1 MKHTH
6 ILATALLALVGL
18 AAPMPVMADDA
29 PATTLKSRKGK
40 KKSKKKAAAKE
51 KEAQPAELS
60 TIAKLLE
67 GAEYLTDSRPN
78 LQAKYYIFLYS
89 ASWCG
94 PCRMEMPKIA
104 AEYPNIR
111 ESGQVELILASAD
124 NDPTAALN
132 FVTSNNGTFP
142 VIPKGKMPQL
152 PNTPQ
157 MRGIPT
163 AVFVDADGNILA
175 TRHGSDVISWRN
187 FTIDNPEAKSGEEG
201 SEIDPDMARDMQE
214 HAKKVAREAAKKAAA
229 ESFKTVPKAIEALEF
244 FNGTPNTKAKYYI
257 YLHSASWCGPCKQ
270 IMPKLIEEYEAM
282 KKGKVEII
290 LVGHDQ
296 TPEAAEEYIR
306 HYSEEIAGIHYKD
319 PGAQKLP
326 GFTKPNGI
334 PHTTIVDRKGKVLY
348 AGHASGALN
357 WKDHCGKKK
366 KKK

>member
-1 MKHTH
+1 MKHSH

-40 KKSKKKAAAKE
+40 KKSKKKAEAAKE
-51 KEAQPAELS
+51 KKAQPAELS

-124 NDPTAALN
+124 NNTTDALN
-132 FVTSNNGTFP
+132 FVTSNKGTFP

-163 AVFVDADGNILA
+163 AVFMDADGNILA
-175 TRHGSDVISWRN
+175 TKHGSDVIRWRD
-187 FTIDNPEAKSGEEG
+187 FTINNPQAQPTDNEPVEAY
-201 SEIDPDMARDMQE
+201 
-214 HAKKVAREAAKKAAA
+214 
-229 ESFKTVPKAIEALEF
+229 KTVPQAIEELTF
-244 FNGTPNTKAKYYI
+244 YNSTPNDKAKYYI
-257 YLHSASWCGPCKQ
+257 YLHSASWCVPCRE
-270 IMPKLIEEYEAM
+270 IMPKIIDEYKNM

-296 TPEAAEEYIR
+296 TLDAAKKYLS
-306 HYSEEIAGIHYKD
+306 HYSEDVAGILYSD
-319 PGAQKLP
+319 PGARRLP
-326 GFTKPNGI
+326 GFAKPTTI
-334 PHTTIVDRKGKVLY
+334 PHATIVDRKGKVLY
-348 AGHASGALN
+348 VGHANGALN

-366 KKK
+366 KKRK